1 MSSPSSLTSTP
12 PPPPSQVADLLVA
25 MNLQDYV
32 EAFRRE
38 GIDGTLLVALSN
50 EDLQLLGV
58 TSALHLKK
66 FKFLTDGRIS
76 AYQKLTRLAGKSP

>member
-1 MSSPSSLTSTP
+1 MFPNTSSSCPCL
-12 PPPPSQVADLLVA
+12 QVVDLLVA
-25 MNLQDYV
+25 MNLKDYV

-50 EDLQLLGV
+50 EDLQRLGV

-66 FKFLTDGRIS
+66 FHFLTDGRIS
-76 AYQKLTRLAGKSP
+76 AYQKLTKLAGKSA

>member
-1 MSSPSSLTSTP
+1 MPSPP
-12 PPPPSQVADLLVA
+12 CPSPMQVIDLLVA

-38 GIDGTLLVALSN
+38 GIDGTLLVALGN
-50 EDLQLLGV
+50 EDLQQLGV
-58 TSALHLKK
+58 ISALHLKK

-76 AYQKLTRLAGKSP
+76 AYQKLTRLAGKSA

>member
-1 MSSPSSLTSTP
+1 M
-12 PPPPSQVADLLVA
+12 A

-32 EAFRRE
+32 EAFRKE
-38 GIDGTLLVALSN
+38 GIDGTLLVALST
-50 EDLQLLGV
+50 EDLQQLGV